1 MMTGAHILA
10 TGSALPDKCI
20 NNYELSKVVDTS
32 DEWIYTRTGIKER
45 RLISKPIQIL
55 NQEEEEILII
65 VPKTREIKNSNLK
78 EFFKI

>member
-1 MMTGAHILA
+1 MEKKIIKNSKILEDNTKIKKYNKNA
-10 TGSALPDKCI
+10 YKEKKKFSFIDK
-20 NNYELSKVVDTS
+20 
-32 DEWIYTRTGIKER
+32 GIKER